1 MTQVLASPKD
11 SQVCHCSR
19 YFDLVSSLTYMVQ
32 FIMSHEYPNS
42 LESCHYTYTE
52 EDLSFYCSESMAAEA
67 RLGKASLISKSIQ
80 DFLCKSH
87 KIWKPLY
94 RNEVIKCFY
103 CGVVKDGQLW
113 GTIIRG

>member
-1 MTQVLASPKD
+1 
-11 SQVCHCSR
+11 
-19 YFDLVSSLTYMVQ
+19 
-32 FIMSHEYPNS
+32 MSHEYPNS

-52 EDLSFYCSESMAAEA
+52 DDLFFYCSESMAAEA
-67 RLGKASLISKSIQ
+67 CLGKASLISKSIQ